1 MLLEVMTASDTNVC
15 SAASAVPSA
24 VGVGEIWL
32 GLMVGGC
39 WGPMPCHAMS
49 SDGRRHAPP
58 PGQRPRYMMEIGM
71 MWNPSTNDSTSE
83 SPHAKKKSE
92 MPDGDGD

>member
-1 MLLEVMTASDTNVC
+1 
-15 SAASAVPSA
+15 
-24 VGVGEIWL
+24 
-32 GLMVGGC
+32 MVGFDGG
-39 WGPMPCHAMS
+39 WVLRPYAMPCHAMS

-92 MPDGDGD
+92 MPDGDGG